1 MIGVLPRSF
10 LGGVTRSLNISYLK
24 AIPVGTSLYFVKQ
37 AFPAPP
43 FHLSLIHVHFYAST
57 LSLTALLFLY
67 RPPRPRL
74 P

>member
-24 AIPVGTSLYFVKQ
+24 AIPVGTSLYSVKQ

-43 FHLSLIHVHFYAST
+43 FQSISHPRPLPCFNPIPYRTPLSL
-57 LSLTALLFLY
+57 
-67 RPPRPRL
+67 
-74 P
+74 